1 MPYFEQFFFLPP
13 ELSSMKITTKRYW
26 KKTKSD
32 QHILQECYIC
42 LATFRTW
49 QSLYSYMK
57 FSQSYLTWTSTRWNG
72 EVAFLYKHHFHFF
85 RIAVRLVGGQIRTLN
100 GFYRSAKTNIGKGRK
115 RLSLNR
121 VHFPWKYCS
130 WVCWWAFLSGTDAGD
145 CLDLQ
150 HRLFSSNSQ
159 NSLNYF
165 LIHKTP
171 NWHSRRLLG
180 LAKLYVPCKLQ
191 MLFLN
196 VKWAHSLQCRKLLI
210 KVVNWFTAQKL
221 LQKNCWK
228 YVYS

>member
-1 MPYFEQFFFLPP
+1 MEVAVVSATFIVYNQCLILNIFFFLPP

-115 RLSLNR
+115 RLSLNSP
-121 VHFPWKYCS
+121 FPLKILFVSVLVGFSVRNW
-130 WVCWWAFLSGTDAGD
+130 CWWLPGPPT
-145 CLDLQ
+145 Q
-150 HRLFSSNSQ
+150 V
-159 NSLNYF
+159 
-165 LIHKTP
+165 I
-171 NWHSRRLLG
+171 
-180 LAKLYVPCKLQ
+180 
-191 MLFLN
+191 
-196 VKWAHSLQCRKLLI
+196 
-210 KVVNWFTAQKL
+210 
-221 LQKNCWK
+221 
-228 YVYS
+228 